1 MGRNRTSPSKEV
13 SSIAEK
19 LIVEFDLEDHEHCA
33 LCREAERLGITPE
46 EVVRRAVAAWLVEI
60 GNDTTQ

>member
-1 MGRNRTSPSKEV
+1 M